1 MGTSKLLGMS
11 DREPPPPARR
21 ASDAERER
29 AAELLRDAMAS
40 GRLGVEELDERIPQ
54 VFAATTRPEL
64 ERLVDDVLVPAT
76 DAHPLAAGS
85 TALAPSSGRLP
96 VHPGSDGTGRI
107 VSIFSGTERKGR
119 WTVAARCKVLNVFGG
134 TELDL
139 SDAELAADT
148 VELKVVSWFSGATVI
163 VPPGLNVEVSDVAI
177 LGGNAVDVG
186 EERPD
191 PGGPT
196 IRIRL
201 VSILSGAKVKR
212 RQAAAVERARRDSN
226 SRPSVP

>member
-1 MGTSKLLGMS
+1 MS
-11 DREPPPPARR
+11 DRETPPPARR

-40 GRLGVEELDERIPQ
+40 GRLGVEELDERIRL

-76 DAHPLAAGS
+76 DSHPLAAGS
-85 TALAPSSGRLP
+85 TALAPRSERLP

-107 VSIFSGTERKGR
+107 LSIFSGTERKGR
-119 WTVAARCKVLNVFGG
+119 WRVAPACKVLGVFGG

-139 SDAELAADT
+139 SDAELGADT

-177 LGGNAVDVG
+177 LAGNAVDVG

-201 VSILSGAKVKR
+201 VSILSGAKVTR
-212 RQAAAVERARRDSN
+212 RRRAMVDQRDRPPELGSGRGRR
-226 SRPSVP
+226 

>member
-1 MGTSKLLGMS
+1 M
-11 DREPPPPARR
+11 
-21 ASDAERER
+21 
-29 AAELLRDAMAS
+29 
-40 GRLGVEELDERIPQ
+40 
-54 VFAATTRPEL
+54 
-64 ERLVDDVLVPAT
+64 
-76 DAHPLAAGS
+76 
-85 TALAPSSGRLP
+85 
-96 VHPGSDGTGRI
+96 
-107 VSIFSGTERKGR
+107 
-119 WTVAARCKVLNVFGG
+119 FGG

-148 VELKVVSWFSGATVI
+148 VELKVVSWFSGATVV

-201 VSILSGAKVKR
+201 VSILSGAKVTR
-212 RQAAAVERARRDSN
+212 RQAAPAPRCG
-226 SRPSVP
+226 